1 MKNIV
6 LDTDILVDFLRGFE
20 KAKNYLEKVGN
31 EENIV
36 YFSAITEAELITGKE
51 CSKIERRA
59 EILKMLSYFAKVS
72 VSNEIALKAGDFAR
86 IYNVETADAVVA
98 ATAFTMKADLMTR
111 NLSDYGKIKEI
122 KAIAPY

>member
-6 LDTDILVDFLRGFE
+6 IDTDILVDFLRGFE
-20 KAKNYLEKVGN
+20 KTKNYLERIGN

-36 YFSAITEAELITGKE
+36 YFSAITEAELIRGKE

-59 EILKMLSYFAKVS
+59 EILKILSHFAKVS

-86 IYNVETADAVVA
+86 IYNVETADAIVA
-98 ATAFTMKADLMTR
+98 ATAFIMKADLMTR

-122 KAIAPY
+122 NAIVPY

>member
-36 YFSAITEAELITGKE
+36 
-51 CSKIERRA
+51 
-59 EILKMLSYFAKVS
+59 
-72 VSNEIALKAGDFAR
+72 
-86 IYNVETADAVVA
+86 
-98 ATAFTMKADLMTR
+98 
-111 NLSDYGKIKEI
+111 
-122 KAIAPY
+122 